1 MKVRTSITLS
11 QGILKEID
19 EMIDKSDHTDNR
31 SSLIEEAL
39 REYIQRNR
47 RQTRDRTDL
56 ELINNSAGELN
67 KEAEDTLSSQVNI

>member
-11 QGILKEID
+11 EGILQEID
-19 EMIDKSDHTDNR
+19 EMIDNSDHTDNR

-56 ELINNSAGELN
+56 ELINNSADELN
-67 KEAEDTLSSQVNI
+67 KEAEDALSYQVNI